1 MLEFFKKHNYVVRVM
16 KLSKAACSVAFP
28 EKVTAAPQMEKQ
40 NVIYTVKDNNTLS
53 YFSDWYKETHEI
65 DCPVYAARIVIFQD
79 ILIKASLWGLSEE
92 FVIYHN
98 EEGDELDKSTSFTDL
113 LDVSMSSEN
122 LKLETRLASIF
133 YSAFPDFSSEWETV
147 AKENGVE
154 EGYKLIILKQ
164 GDSDE

>member
-16 KLSKAACSVAFP
+16 KLSGASCSVAFP
-28 EKVTAAPQMEKQ
+28 EKVTTSPQMEKQ
-40 NVIYTVKDNNTLS
+40 NVIYTVNDNNTLS
-53 YFSDWYKETHEI
+53 YFSDWYKDTHEI
-65 DCPVYAARIVIFQD
+65 DCPMYAARIVIFQD

-98 EEGDELDKSTSFTDL
+98 EEGDELDESTSFTDL